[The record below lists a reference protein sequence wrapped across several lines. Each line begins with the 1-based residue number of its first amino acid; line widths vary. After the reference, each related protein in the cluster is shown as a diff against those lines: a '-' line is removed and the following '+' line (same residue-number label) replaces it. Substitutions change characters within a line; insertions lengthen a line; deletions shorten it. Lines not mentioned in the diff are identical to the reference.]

1 MQPNQFVP
9 YRNVMEPLV
18 AEEVQRQL
26 PLKLV
31 KYLNRAQAIAYALNR
46 LPALYATSERG
57 WHLQMLKATDMPY
70 R

>member
-26 PLKLV
+26 QQLPPKLV
-31 KYLNRAQAIAYALNR
+31 KYLGSVAKTIQ
-46 LPALYATSERG
+46 ERTMD
-57 WHLQMLKATDMPY
+57 LT
-70 R
+70 